1 MRPYSKMRD
10 RYNNSNEYEEEGEE
24 EQEEV
29 RVPPKP
35 TKEEK
40 EFLSIREKLKQKF
53 RQKLL
58 KERASTF
65 GQSALQETP
74 KTSSQDKFGSFF
86 GPSLHGIAPRV
97 IEGAKSIKNG
107 YLHSSSKS
115 SGSSTTVCVP
125 VNEVNLLM
133 DCFRSCQFVLGCLSF
148 EAWVSLHAID
158 LSTSKPSSTKH
169 IKEASKGHLKQQ
181 LQRQGTSRQPPLPK
195 SNRPKHISNG
205 SHRPS
210 PSTGAKR
217 PFNDKDNNAIDII
230 RKMFNYNPQRWA
242 GRDEDDSD
250 MVVGFDGILKEERR
264 SSKLARKEDEE
275 QLRLIEEEEKRERMG
290 KKQKLRHG

>member
-97 IEGAKSIKNG
+97 IEGAKSIKKNG

-125 VNEVNLLM
+125 VNE
-133 DCFRSCQFVLGCLSF
+133 
-148 EAWVSLHAID
+148 VSLHAID

-195 SNRPKHISNG
+195 SNQPKHISNG

-217 PFNDKDNNAIDII
+217 PFNDKDYNAIDII

-250 MVVGFDGILKEERR
+250 MVVGFDRILKEERR